1 MKQYFELVKRNV
13 RVYIRDKGS
22 VFFSLMTMLIVLALM
37 LFFLGDMNIDSLTE
51 CFENLPDRD
60 AAADAANAKLF
71 VTLWTCAGIISINA
85 VTVTLAVY
93 STMIKDRT
101 ERRLCAIYTAPVSRL
116 SISAA
121 YITSAWI
128 SSVIICV
135 LTLAISEIYCIIQG
149 GEVFSALAH
158 FQLIGMIAVNS
169 FTYAALMYLAAV
181 LVKTQGAW
189 SGLGTVV
196 GTLVGFL
203 GGIYIPIGSFAEE
216 IATVLKFTPVMYG
229 TKVFRSIMTRDICT
243 ELFSGAPEALR
254 SEYLEYMGV
263 QLDFMG
269 MEVSS
274 AACVVLMLACGVV
287 FLAAGAFATKY
298 ASATE

>member
-1 MKQYFELVKRNV
+1 MAQYFQLVKRNV
-13 RVYIRDKGS
+13 RVYIRDKGA

-37 LFFLGDMNIDSLTE
+37 LFFLGDMNVEALTE
-51 CFENLPDRD
+51 CFENLPSRD

-85 VTVTLAVY
+85 VTITLAVY
-93 STMIKDRT
+93 STMIKDRA
-101 ERRLCAIYTAPVSRL
+101 ERRLYAIYTAPVSRL
-116 SISAA
+116 AISAA
-121 YITSAWI
+121 YITAAWI

-149 GEVFSALAH
+149 GEVFSVLQH
-158 FQLIGMIAVNS
+158 LQLIGMIAVNS

-181 LVKTQGAW
+181 LVKTEGAW

-216 IATVLKFTPVMYG
+216 IGMVLKFTPVMYG
-229 TKVFRSIMTRDICT
+229 TKVFRTIMTQDVCAA
-243 ELFSGAPEALR
+243 LFDAAPEALR
-254 SEYLEYMGV
+254 VEYLKFMGV

-269 MEVSS
+269 VEVSG
-274 AACVVLMLACGVV
+274 AACVVLMLVCGAV
-287 FLAAGAFATKY
+287 FLAAGALATRS
-298 ASATE
+298 ASAAE